1 MHHEVVVEGCISGF
15 QRATRNLHFTKP
27 PIAMTTM
34 GVPSVAAFETEVIEL
49 ELEYERKQAMKR
61 LENLDDHLRA

>member
-1 MHHEVVVEGCISGF
+1 
-15 QRATRNLHFTKP
+15 
-27 PIAMTTM
+27 M